1 MGYRSEVVL
10 AISKEMK
17 PHFLTVLA
25 QHESARRL
33 VHDAEVFDK
42 DYQEGGL
49 LMAWGGVKWYDS
61 YPEVAAIDKFVD
73 DCESECL
80 EGWDNEASGD
90 YANSEYEHF
99 RFVRIGE
106 ENDDIKESGNFAMDS
121 IYVSRSVEF

>member
-10 AISKEMK
+10 AVSKEMK
-17 PHFLTVLA
+17 PHFLAVLA
-25 QHESARRL
+25 RHESVRRL

-73 DCESECL
+73 DCESGCL

-106 ENDDIKESGNFAMDS
+106 ESDDIIESGNFAMDS
-121 IYVSRSVEF
+121 IYVSRSVEV